1 MTLEEALY
9 RAAAAGNRS
18 LSHCTDHLIQRQVR
32 LVRDQR
38 EQTVRVLLQRRRARA
53 VRLRALPRV
62 AKALYPFDRCT
73 GADLELF
80 RHLTPR
86 SAALQRAQWRVRG
99 YLQNMLSASFDPPNS
114 NQCDRLAHPRAP
126 WEIYRFNWAG
136 TCELALVWLAD
147 VCRNLI
153 CQPRAK
159 RGCGPEVS
167 TMCPSAIFGPLSLTT
182 LGVPVC
188 SKVTAVTAAA

>member
-9 RAAAAGNRS
+9 RAAAVGNLS
-18 LSHCTDHLIQRQVR
+18 LSHCRDHLIQRQVR

-114 NQCDRLAHPRAP
+114 NQCDRLAHPRALGRSIDSIGP
-126 WEIYRFNWAG
+126 
-136 TCELALVWLAD
+136 ELA
-147 VCRNLI
+147 NL
-153 CQPRAK
+153 
-159 RGCGPEVS
+159 
-167 TMCPSAIFGPLSLTT
+167 L
-182 LGVPVC
+182 
-188 SKVTAVTAAA
+188 

>member
-114 NQCDRLAHPRAP
+114 NQCDRLAHPRALGKSNDS
-126 WEIYRFNWAG
+126 IG
-136 TCELALVWLAD
+136 
-147 VCRNLI
+147 RNL
-153 CQPRAK
+153 
-159 RGCGPEVS
+159 
-167 TMCPSAIFGPLSLTT
+167 L
-182 LGVPVC
+182 
-188 SKVTAVTAAA
+188 